1 MIKARAVRPG
11 DRVAIVAPSSPFQVD
26 ELEAG
31 LGEIRRLGFE
41 PVYDERLFERR
52 GYVAGEPAVR
62 AGALLDALADP
73 SVTCI
78 LTARGGFGSVQLLPL
93 LDPAAVARS
102 RTLIV
107 GYSDL
112 TSLLAFV
119 TCQCGLTAAHGPSVV
134 SRLGGGGTRYD
145 EATFLQVLTGE
156 PPFGELQAGDLDVL
170 RGGEA
175 RGPLFGGNLIQ
186 LAASLGTPYAFDPP
200 AGSLLLLEDVNERPY
215 RLERAWTQLRL
226 GGVIGRAAGIVFADF
241 PGCDEPG
248 ARPTA
253 RTVLADLVRDFPGPV
268 VVGLRTGHTLGP
280 ALTVPLGVEAT
291 LRAGSHPAL
300 VIEEAAVGE

>member
-1 MIKARAVRPG
+1 MTRARVVRRG
-11 DRVAIVAPSSPFQVD
+11 DRVAVIAPSSPFDVED
-26 ELEAG
+26 LEPG
-31 LGEIRRLGFE
+31 LAEIRRLGFE
-41 PVYDERLFERR
+41 PVFDERLFARR
-52 GYVAGEPAVR
+52 GYVAGEPSVR

-73 SVTCI
+73 SVTCV

-93 LDPAAVARS
+93 IDPEAIVGAR
-102 RTLIV
+102 RLIV

-119 TCQCGLTAAHGPSVV
+119 TCRCGLTAAHGPSVV
-134 SRLGGGGTRYD
+134 SRLGGGAARYD
-145 EATFLQVLTGE
+145 EASFLQVLTGE
-156 PPFGELQAGDLDVL
+156 APLGELQGGDLEVF

-175 RGPLFGGNLIQ
+175 RGPILGGNLTQ
-186 LAASLGTPYAFDPP
+186 LAASLGTPYAFNPP
-200 AGSLLLLEDVNERPY
+200 AGSVLLVEDVNERPY

-226 GGVIGRAAGIVFADF
+226 GGVLARAAGIVLADF

-248 ARPTA
+248 GAVTA
-253 RTVLADLVRDFPGPV
+253 RGVLADLVRGFPGPV
-268 VVGLRTGHTLGP
+268 VFGLRTGHTPGP

-291 LRAGSHPAL
+291 LLAGPRPAL